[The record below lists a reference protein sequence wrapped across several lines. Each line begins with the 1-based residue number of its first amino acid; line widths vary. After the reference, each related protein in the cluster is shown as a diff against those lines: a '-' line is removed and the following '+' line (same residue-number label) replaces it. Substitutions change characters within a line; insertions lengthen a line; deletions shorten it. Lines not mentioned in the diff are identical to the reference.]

1 MGTTPDWF
9 ELVNRPLLAGRVLTS
24 ADMQTWS
31 PVCVLTEHGARRLL
45 ATRHAIGQS
54 VNIGGSCTGLSAS
67 YAMKKQVA
75 ACKHPTRRPTPTF
88 R

>member
-1 MGTTPDWF
+1 MGERSLEIRLMGTTPDWF

-54 VNIGGSCTGLSAS
+54 VNIGGELYRVVGIT
-67 YAMKKQVA
+67 Q
-75 ACKHPTRRPTPTF
+75 
-88 R
+88 